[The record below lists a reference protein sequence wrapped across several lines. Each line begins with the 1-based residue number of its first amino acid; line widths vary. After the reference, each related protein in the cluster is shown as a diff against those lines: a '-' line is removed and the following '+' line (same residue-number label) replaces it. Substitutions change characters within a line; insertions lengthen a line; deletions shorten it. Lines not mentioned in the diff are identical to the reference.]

1 MISYEDIKSL
11 GVIYDKIKLLYGNRV
26 EIFGSDIIQVSLKD
40 RAKFFTNDRVY
51 TASGRRII
59 KVIGR
64 MAVLICHN
72 IDIVNDTTVN
82 LVEVLLLNL
91 DSNRQFEVSTYR
103 LKLITNNRFVKLDSG
118 NVSLYNDKLEIL
130 SSRKIDFNL
139 RLFERNFTVEDTF
152 ICNDYNTNDNLI
164 VNITE
169 DNMIN
174 IRRNW

>member
-40 RAKFFTNDRVY
+40 GAKFFTKDRVY

-64 MAVLICHN
+64 MAVIIGYN
-72 IDIVNDTTVN
+72 IAVVNDTTVN
-82 LVEVLLLNL
+82 LEKVLMLNV